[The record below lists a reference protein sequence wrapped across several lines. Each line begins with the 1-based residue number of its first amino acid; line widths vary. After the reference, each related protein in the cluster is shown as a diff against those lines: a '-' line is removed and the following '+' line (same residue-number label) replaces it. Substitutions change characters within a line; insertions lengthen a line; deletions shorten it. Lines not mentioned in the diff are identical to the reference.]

1 MRENDIHHKRCMV
14 ATSLYPYASHI
25 TSSEQLEKYI
35 AVAKE
40 YYINFSTS
48 HQHEHDVI
56 RTKDG
61 EKNLDFPDL
70 DNIMS
75 LLHNQPRTPLWT
87 SGKRGENQ
95 STNHL
100 VDILKPSSI
109 GGKTSKCWKI
119 HSKAE
124 EVDKRS
130 AAVEREKEMAF
141 NRYYKILLCKL
152 IQGKDMFTTMSSV
165 LN

>member
-1 MRENDIHHKRCMV
+1 M
-14 ATSLYPYASHI
+14 
-25 TSSEQLEKYI
+25 
-35 AVAKE
+35 AKE

-61 EKNLDFPDL
+61 EKNLDFSDL

-75 LLHNQPRTPLWT
+75 LLHNQPCTPLWA

-109 GGKTSKCWKI
+109 SGKPSKRWKI

-124 EVDKRS
+124 EVDKR
-130 AAVEREKEMAF
+130 
-141 NRYYKILLCKL
+141 
-152 IQGKDMFTTMSSV
+152 
-165 LN
+165 

>member
-1 MRENDIHHKRCMV
+1 
-14 ATSLYPYASHI
+14 
-25 TSSEQLEKYI
+25 
-35 AVAKE
+35 
-40 YYINFSTS
+40 
-48 HQHEHDVI
+48 
-56 RTKDG
+56 
-61 EKNLDFPDL
+61 
-70 DNIMS
+70 MS

-109 GGKTSKCWKI
+109 GGKARKCWKM

-130 AAVEREKEMAF
+130 TAVEREKDMAF
-141 NRYYKILLCKL
+141 IRYYKIPLCQL
-152 IQGKDMFTTMSSV
+152 IQGKDMFTTTSSV

>member
-48 HQHEHDVI
+48 HQHEYDVI

-61 EKNLDFPDL
+61 EKNLNFPDL

-109 GGKTSKCWKI
+109 GGKPSKRWKI
-119 HSKAE
+119 HRKAE
-124 EVDKRS
+124 EVDKR
-130 AAVEREKEMAF
+130 
-141 NRYYKILLCKL
+141 
-152 IQGKDMFTTMSSV
+152 
-165 LN
+165 